1 MAAACPSALQR
12 PVIQV
17 LEGWMNQALNGVC
30 RWAVQ
35 AEAAPLPSRTAP
47 TVIHVSMGRACPLRN
62 ADDSD
67 LYEMF
72 ALVVHQRDPAV
83 LELDS
88 IK

>member
-1 MAAACPSALQR
+1 
-12 PVIQV
+12 
-17 LEGWMNQALNGVC
+17 MNQGLNGVC

-35 AEAAPLPSRTAP
+35 AETAHLLSRTAP
-47 TVIHVSMGRACPLRN
+47 TVIHVSMGQAWPLRN
-62 ADDSD
+62 AVDPD